1 MKCLTLF
8 PMKNLIILLF
18 ILSVF
23 KLKAQTPVL
32 QTAISFGSYNGVIT
46 EIGATATDASG
57 NVFMAGLFSGIVDFD
72 PSSSVQN
79 LVGEGNSNIYLVKYN
94 ASGAFVWGKVI
105 GGATVSPMD
114 FNSLVIDNAGNI
126 FIRGNCRNYT
136 DFDPSAGTA
145 VINSSFGT
153 GFLAKYDASG
163 NYQWVNIIPQSS
175 STPTKSLVIDNAGN
189 VILTGNFAYAFD
201 FDPSSAATVLTPTG
215 FIDIFIVKYS
225 TSGTYVFAKQLGG
238 STSSDVGAG
247 VAITTDNSNNIYL
260 TGTFQGTTDF
270 DPSSAVNNVTANGG
284 EDLFFAKYTN
294 NGDFSWV
301 KNIGTNSG
309 YTEKQ
314 TANAVKADN
323 LGNIYLAGYY
333 TYTTDFDPSANVAN
347 LIDDG
352 VSRQNIFLA
361 KYEAATGN
369 YIWAKAMGGN
379 TTIEEEAK
387 DMIFDGSGNVVIT
400 GVFGNLA
407 DFDPSPATFSLTNQR
422 IFLAKYDVSG
432 NFIWAKSIA
441 GYEGRSLALDN
452 SGNIMLSGNF
462 TGTVDFDPSAATYNL
477 TSTSTII
484 FLSKF
489 TTAGNFVYAFTPSK
503 PDPAG
508 GGDAGSKVRLDN
520 VGNTYLTANFLGT
533 VDVDPSPAVNNLTQT
548 ASGNFIAKYDVSGN
562 LLWAKKIVQTL
573 YGINYVVDNSGN
585 IFVVGTFAGT
595 VDFDPSAAVINFTA
609 NGTSDIF
616 IAKYNT
622 DGDYLWAKIISGTG
636 GEGAGLIKLDN
647 TGNIF
652 ILGSFDSSTD
662 FDPSAAVVNITSAS
676 DGSFVAKYNSS
687 GDYLMAV
694 PISKRHSIPSDP
706 YLGYVVNTDFEIDA
720 NGNIF
725 TAGYFWHS
733 GYFDPANN
741 AALIYSSSSTGNDN
755 DAFIAKYSPTG
766 AYQWVKK
773 IAGGGG
779 DDRIS
784 DIVFDN
790 TGNFY
795 ATGLWNLLDYPPPAR
810 SKVYLAKFDN
820 VGVPLWSTQMGG
832 SGYSIGNHLILD
844 NSSNIYLSANFRTN
858 FDFIVGTTDDLVG
871 GNNSSFLAKY
881 TSNGVYI
888 TAYALGTNSGLG
900 IGSIAINSNED
911 FVMTGSFAGTID
923 FDFDTSV
930 YNLVNYPAD
939 YNVFLAKYS
948 LTQPTETINTGDWS
962 ANGTWNTNTPPTAIK
977 TAKIN
982 AHTVSI
988 PNAGNQVKTIQMNGG
1003 VINLNG
1009 GALEIKNQ

>member
-1 MKCLTLF
+1 MKKIF
-8 PMKNLIILLF
+8 LIILLIF
-18 ILSVF
+18 F
-23 KLKAQTPVL
+23 FTKNYAQTPVL
-32 QTAISFGSYNGVIT
+32 QTAMSFGSYNGNIS
-46 EIGATATDASG
+46 EIGAIATDASG
-57 NVFMAGLFSGIVDFD
+57 NVFVAGLFSGVVDFD

-79 LVGEGNSNIYLVKYN
+79 LVGEGTSNIYLVKYN

-114 FNSLVIDNAGNI
+114 FNALVIDNAGNL

-136 DFDPSAGTA
+136 DFDPSTGTA
-145 VINSSFGT
+145 VISSFLGT

-163 NYQWVNIIPQSS
+163 NYQWVNVIPQSS
-175 STPTKSLVIDNAGN
+175 STTTQSLAIDNAGN
-189 VILTGNFAYAFD
+189 VVLTGVFASAFD

-225 TSGTYVFAKQLGG
+225 TSGTYIFAKQLGG

-247 VAITTDNSNNIYL
+247 RAITTDNSNNIYL

-270 DPSSAVNNVTANGG
+270 DPSSTVNNVTTNGG
-284 EDLFFAKYTN
+284 EDLFFAKYTS

-314 TANAVKADN
+314 AANAIKTDN

-333 TYTTDFDPSANVAN
+333 TYTTDFDPSTNVAN

-352 VSRQNIFLA
+352 VLRQNIFLA

-369 YIWAKAMGGN
+369 YVWAKAMGGN

-387 DMIFDGSGNVVIT
+387 DMIFDGSGNVIIT

-407 DFDPSPATFSLTNQR
+407 DFDPSAATFSLTNQR

-432 NFIWAKSIA
+432 NFIWAKSIG
-441 GYEGRSLALDN
+441 GYEGSSLALDN
-452 SGNIMLSGNF
+452 SGNIILSGNF
-462 TGTVDFDPSAATYNL
+462 TGTVDFDPSASTYNI
-477 TSTSTII
+477 TTTSTII

-489 TTAGNFVYAFTPSK
+489 TTVGNFVYAFTASK

-508 GGDAGSKVRLDN
+508 GGDGGLIVRLDN
-520 VGNTYLTANFLGT
+520 AGNTYLTANFLGT
-533 VDVDPSPAVNNLTQT
+533 VDFDPSSAVNNLTQT
-548 ASGNFIAKYDVSGN
+548 ASGKFIAKYDVSGN
-562 LLWAKKIVQTL
+562 LLWLKKIAETL
-573 YGINYVVDNSGN
+573 YSINYVVDNSGN
-585 IFVVGTFAGT
+585 IIVVGTFTGT
-595 VDFDPSAAVINFTA
+595 VDLDPSSAVVNFTA
-609 NGTSDIF
+609 NGASDVF
-616 IAKYNT
+616 IAKYDT
-622 DGDYLWAKIISGTG
+622 DGNYLWAKNISGTG
-636 GEGAGLIKLDN
+636 SEASGLIKLDN

-652 ILGSFDSSTD
+652 IVGTFNSSTD
-662 FDPSAAVVNITSAS
+662 FDPSAGVVNITSVS
-676 DGSFVAKYNSS
+676 IGTFVAKYNPA
-687 GDYLMAV
+687 GDYLMAAPV
-694 PISKRHSIPSDP
+694 SKSNSIPGFTN
-706 YLGYVVNTDFEIDA
+706 LGYVVTTDFEIDA
-720 NGNIF
+720 NGSIF
-725 TAGYFWHS
+725 TAGYYWHS

-741 AALIYSSSSTGNDN
+741 SALLYSSSSTGNDN
-755 DAFIAKYSPTG
+755 DAFVAKYTPTG

-810 SKVYLAKFDN
+810 SRVYLAKFDN
-820 VGVPLWSTQMGG
+820 VGVPLWSTQIGG
-832 SGYSIGNHLILD
+832 SGYSIGNNLVLD
-844 NSSNIYLSANFRTN
+844 NSSNLYLSANFRTS
-858 FDFIVGTTDDLVG
+858 FDFIAGTADDLVG

-881 TSNGVYI
+881 TTNGVYV

-900 IGSIAINSNED
+900 IGSIAINSNDD

-948 LTQPTETINTGDWS
+948 LTQPTETINTGNW
-962 ANGTWNTNTPPTAIK
+962 ATNGTWNTNTPPTATK

-988 PNAGNQVKTIQMNGG
+988 PNAGNQVKKLQMNGG
-1003 VINLNG
+1003 IINLNG
-1009 GALEIKNQ
+1009 GTLEIKNQ